1 MSTDRKVNEFVVP
14 SKPGLNGKTI
24 FIPFGQKEG
33 TTEVEGKLSAWLQR
47 FVNNR
52 ISNLNGEPNQ
62 GRLEITGVTAFE
74 IFDQLERD
82 HLVIDK
88 LFMIFFNRKFPN
100 KEDLFPFAGL
110 EIDPSG
116 KVNNRSLATQVLSN
130 VRPLEEEDNLKDK
143 YIGVIQKLRAVDEY
157 DYSKIY
163 YLMISSN
170 GHDKNSASVITF
182 DKGRLFNFWSIKTK
196 TLDMRKIHPSSI
208 VKLINEVCRKTI
220 KNDNGNFLGSLGQ
233 SLAKLGT
240 PGIQDTQLKKNR

>member
-143 YIGVIQKLRAVDEY
+143 YIGPLVKKYGNLHKYYIADFTNEKSIQNLIKSMKKDLV
-157 DYSKIY
+157 KIDV
-163 YLMISSN
+163 LI
-170 GHDKNSASVITF
+170 NSAGIGVYKPFPDVGF
-182 DKGRLFNFWSIKTK
+182 DELRDSFYINVKIFCSSCSI
-196 TLDMRKIHPSSI
+196 L
-208 VKLINEVCRKTI
+208 LW
-220 KNDNGNFLGSLGQ
+220 
-233 SLAKLGT
+233 
-240 PGIQDTQLKKNR
+240 LKRWR